1 MFVQIGIRTMVRPHV
16 LYNIDCVGSVAELL
30 LRHLEQMVSSSL
42 VSNQG
47 ESEASILQ
55 NQNYQLRR

>member
-1 MFVQIGIRTMVRPHV
+1 MVRPHV
-16 LYNIDCVGSVAELL
+16 LYNIYGVGSVAELL

-42 VSNQG
+42 VSNQS
-47 ESEASILQ
+47 ESEASFLQ